1 MLECLC
7 PKTVCL
13 NSNGN
18 LPFQR
23 TRIGFSRFE
32 GEVLIVLILKCKLQ
46 KHNIDFPFSLGMFGG
61 FFGDIL
67 GIFWRYFGDILE
79 IFLGYFGD
87 ILGIF

>member
-46 KHNIDFPFSLGMFGG
+46 KHNIDFPFSLGIFGG
-61 FFGDIL
+61 FWKMEIV
-67 GIFWRYFGDILE
+67 IFWQIETETGQSKIMATCHTK
-79 IFLGYFGD
+79 I
-87 ILGIF
+87 